1 MTITPQFEQVIV
13 RIRPRSAQIG
23 GWHRQYGGRRRLG
36 LVMVRAMLTTM
47 ATYRCCVPAM
57 IRAMP
62 IDVRRMKR
70 LARFSLAHA
79 RL

>member
-1 MTITPQFEQVIV
+1 
-13 RIRPRSAQIG
+13 
-23 GWHRQYGGRRRLG
+23 
-36 LVMVRAMLTTM
+36 VRAMLTTM

-79 RL
+79 RFSQ